1 MPRLRSIKSGAIV
14 SVADEKVARMGGEWE
29 PVDKPAPKVPAKK
42 ATHSKSSTTT
52 TK

>member
-1 MPRLRSIKSGAIV
+1 MPRLKNTQTGAIV
-14 SVADEKVARMGGEWE
+14 SVPDEKAARMGGEWE
-29 PVDKPAPKVPAKK
+29 PADKPAPKVPAKK